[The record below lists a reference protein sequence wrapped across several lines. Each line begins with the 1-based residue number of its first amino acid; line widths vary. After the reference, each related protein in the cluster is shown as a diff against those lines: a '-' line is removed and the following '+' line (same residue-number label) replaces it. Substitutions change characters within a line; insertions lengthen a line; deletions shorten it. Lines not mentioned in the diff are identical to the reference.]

1 MQDEKRPVRQCCKP
15 VQWEISESSSAS
27 TDDDIAMGRNDD
39 IELDS
44 NAKAPD
50 CPEQS
55 DYDLSDED
63 STNEQ
68 ATEQPQEPTT
78 NKDEEASEGVVQC
91 CESTAA
97 DRHNH
102 LHLHPRVEVGG
113 FIYSRRKIYGD
124 KDYYYCVQSNCPAG
138 FCFSSRTRLCVPN
151 GKSHNHQPMDLLANQ
166 LKGNLQEI
174 NLRKFVEANYHTA
187 SRHIYSM
194 LLKEQEQHPD
204 EYPRVLSVKII
215 QNVKG
220 QIAGEQGRHLLDPTL
235 PPDLEEIDGMTFLQH
250 QAVRPVTLVFATAES
265 LASIRRAQMIFLLR
279 LCVKSSLLNHVYCVY
294 AVDSGQMMPC
304 IWFAFQRM
312 GSLTWTSLRDITVS
326 NHADPIRWVIPW
338 SEDGHD
344 IVDWLL
350 RKCDRLVGVNG
361 AYERKIDD
369 LVARVT
375 DKELRKSLAD
385 ELKGLSALPITDI
398 VPAVSRLKQQA
409 TDKNVVNVMSEWER
423 LFARNT
429 MWYHKSNCCDHA
441 AVITEYK
448 KQQES
453 PIQDFT
459 NDIDVIR
466 TIHKHYHEY
475 YQAADDIDPP

>member
-1 MQDEKRPVRQCCKP
+1 MQEDNTRPVRRCRER
-15 VQWEISESSSAS
+15 VLWRMSESYSSS
-27 TDDDIAMGRNDD
+27 TTDDDVETDSNDD
-39 IELDS
+39 AS
-44 NAKAPD
+44 D
-50 CPEQS
+50 CSRPS
-55 DYDLSDED
+55 DYDLSEED
-63 STNEQ
+63 STNEPAEKPHEH
-68 ATEQPQEPTT
+68 ATS
-78 NKDEEASEGVVQC
+78 KDEETREREVQC
-91 CESTAA
+91 CESTGPE
-97 DRHNH
+97 RHNH
-102 LHLHPRVEVGG
+102 LHLQPRVEFNG
-113 FIYSRRKIYGD
+113 FVYSRRKRYGD
-124 KDYYYCVQSNCPAG
+124 KDYYFCIHAKCPAG
-138 FCFSSRTRLCVPN
+138 FRFSSTTGVCIPN
-151 GKSHNHQPMDLLANQ
+151 GKNHNHEPRDLLGNQ
-166 LKGNLQEI
+166 LKSNLQQI
-174 NLRKFVEANYHTA
+174 NLRKFVEANYHTG
-187 SRHIYSM
+187 SRHIFSM
-194 LLKEQEQHPD
+194 LLKEQEQHP
-204 EYPRVLSVKII
+204 EKYPRGLSVKVI
-215 QNVKG
+215 QNLKG
-220 QIAGEQGRHLLDPTL
+220 QIVGEQGRHLLDPTL
-235 PPDLEEIDGMTFLQH
+235 PPELEEVDGITFLKY

-344 IVDWLL
+344 VVDWLL

-466 TIHKHYHEY
+466 IIHKHYHEY